1 VFNFAFSSAPDV
13 QNSEESGG
21 IVVTSF
27 QEDSDF
33 EIWLADSSVSS
44 DKIDATVDGSVC
56 VFLSVPSVDIL
67 VVTDA

>member
-1 VFNFAFSSAPDV
+1 MFNFAFSSAPDV

-33 EIWLADSSVSS
+33 EIWLVFSSVSCGV
-44 DKIDATVDGSVC
+44 IDVTVDVSVC
-56 VFLSVPSVDIL
+56 VFLSVPSVEIL